1 VSGVLKI
8 AYRAGIPTREFWEQT
23 PFETRLCVEAYNDQ
37 RLDEDER
44 SMHTAWHT
52 AYFHRV
58 KDMPRLS
65 EMLAPYRKAKGLTVK
80 EAARAA
86 KASSGSE
93 ASAPDPDMSRN
104 LMNALLQFP
113 AGKVPGERIGS
124 KPDSSEAPPA

>member
-1 VSGVLKI
+1 MSGVLKI

-23 PFETRLCVEAYNDQ
+23 PFETKLCVEAYNDQ
-37 RLDEDER
+37 RLDDDER

-65 EMLAPYRKAKGLTVK
+65 EMLAPYRNAKGLSVK

-86 KASSGSE
+86 KGSATSE
-93 ASAPDPDMSRN
+93 PDPDMSRN

-113 AGKVPGERIGS
+113 AGKVPGERIG
-124 KPDSSEAPPA
+124 KPPDTSEAPPA